1 MDISTQVA
9 GTTYS
14 TCREPHTDR
23 AHVQELE
30 EGSANMGGCWP
41 TVAGSLR
48 TPAVERVQQGN
59 N

>member
-14 TCREPHTDR
+14 TCREAHTDR

-30 EGSANMGGCWP
+30 EGSANMGGCWS
-41 TVAGSLR
+41 TVAGSLHS
-48 TPAVERVQQGN
+48 PAVE
-59 N
+59 